1 MILDIIG
8 ILLIIISFIR
18 GYMKGVI
25 LAAFSVLAIVL
36 GVICALKLSH
46 TLAVYLY
53 DKGIIT
59 SGWAQIVS
67 YVVLFIIVVL
77 LVRLIAKAIQSALE
91 AVLLGTVNK
100 IVGGILYAALGAFAW
115 SVILWIGTQSHIIS
129 EQAVVASKTYH
140 FFAPI
145 APWVFARLGS
155 LIPFVKNILSELE
168 QFFQHVNQQMPHHVG
183 TS

>member
-8 ILLIIISFIR
+8 ILIVIASFIR

-46 TLAVYLY
+46 TLAVFLY

-59 SGWAQIVS
+59 SGSAQIVS
-67 YVVLFIIVVL
+67 YVVLFIVVVL
-77 LVRLIAKAIQSALE
+77 LVRLIAKAIQTALE

-100 IVGGILYAALGAFAW
+100 IVGGVLYAVLGAFVW
-115 SVILWIGTQSHIIS
+115 SILLWISTQAHIVSVQSI
-129 EQAVVASKTYH
+129 ADSKTYH

-145 APWVFARLGS
+145 APWVFERLGR

-168 QFFQHVNQQMPHHVG
+168 QFFQHVNQPVPKHVG
-183 TS
+183 AS